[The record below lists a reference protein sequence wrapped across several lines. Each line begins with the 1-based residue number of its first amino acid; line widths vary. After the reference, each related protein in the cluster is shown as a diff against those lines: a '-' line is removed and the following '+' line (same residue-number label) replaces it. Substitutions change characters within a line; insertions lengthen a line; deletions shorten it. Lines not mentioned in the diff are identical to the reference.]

1 MRESGRC
8 EARHTHRRA
17 VLVAGFLLLGSALPA
32 NAQRG
37 SQRPLPLPPSAVGES
52 GAHLELLRRLRETL
66 SQAPPATEPLPA
78 DPAQVESGSEVTEQS
93 PGDGPA
99 TPDLP
104 ARVPSDQLLE
114 LGRSL
119 QQLAPNLPPQL
130 VPEDLLKRLPQE
142 LLQSFEHPETQQ
154 RLKELIQQFRNDGLM
169 RSETGGAGTETVPP
183 IDSAEIPRNSLRK
196 LDEFLQEFRRNLPT
210 EDASPEMQPKIA
222 PRPLRRRDAP
232 AAPGEG
238 RPRLLPPLRSQ
249 QQTRPESATTPPML
263 RNSSPPALPPQLPQA
278 ERPGSQTTPP
288 RPESGLRFGRPRGLS
303 DSSATQ
309 SQEGEESRDTDAD
322 LSGPPVTESSAGPA
336 GASPGVADG
345 KPENR
350 KPSPAEKE
358 NSGGRYQ
365 ALQELF
371 QRFSRSAEKP
381 DKQSFVPEFEEAP
394 SQRPR
399 SDKGELSGSSELSRE
414 ALRGS
419 EKSGNQDGE
428 EDTATADG
436 GISVEDYLRERLE
449 DPEFQKL
456 LKQRRERNAR
466 QNAAADTGPQPA
478 SPSAEDSRLAE
489 ETRNQLRR
497 NGIGP
502 TLRNLLD
509 QAGRNAARR
518 PAEDPAPNAPFEL
531 ADNQQE
537 QADPSAATPGM
548 LDKLRDSVQ
557 SLVEKIRP
565 EIERGEES
573 RSAMADRWRNLQERL
588 QSSQEDMNRNSQNA
602 SDRDRRSLEL
612 AADVGS
618 DSETAAESFDAVSTA
633 VKLSITLLL
642 LIALAASLIPLTR
655 WFLRRKE
662 TTQERLLRQLAAP
675 GEILK
680 PADVIP
686 AFHHLAMSTA
696 GNARPWWN
704 HQQMSRALER
714 RFPEQRGFV
723 QSLSRFYE
731 RARYRPVTAEIE
743 DAELQQAR
751 SDLDRLEVARTTG

>member
-8 EARHTHRRA
+8 EARHTHWRA
-17 VLVAGFLLLGSALPA
+17 VLVACFLLLGSALPA

-66 SQAPPATEPLPA
+66 SQAPPAVEPSPA
-78 DPAQVESGSEVTEQS
+78 DPAQVESGLEVADQS
-93 PGDGPA
+93 PEDGPA
-99 TPDLP
+99 TPELP

-119 QQLAPNLPPQL
+119 QRLAPNLPQQL

-154 RLKELIQQFRNDGLM
+154 RLKELIQQFRDDGLM
-169 RSETGGAGTETVPP
+169 RSETGSAGTETVPP
-183 IDSAEIPRNSLRK
+183 IDSAEIPRDSLRK

-210 EDASPEMQPKIA
+210 EDALSEMQPQTA

-232 AAPGEG
+232 DAPGES
-238 RPRLLPPLRSQ
+238 RPRLLPPLQSQ
-249 QQTRPESATTPPML
+249 QPTRPESATTPPIL
-263 RNSSPPALPPQLPQA
+263 RNSSPPALPPQLPQG
-278 ERPGSQTTPP
+278 EQPGSQTTRP
-288 RPESGLRFGRPRGLS
+288 RPESGPRFGTPRGLA
-303 DSSATQ
+303 DSPATQ
-309 SQEGEESRDTDAD
+309 SQQGEESRDTDSHS
-322 LSGPPVTESSAGPA
+322 SGPPVTESSAGPA
-336 GASPGVADG
+336 EASPRVADG

-350 KPSPAEKE
+350 TPGSAEKE

-371 QRFSRSAEKP
+371 QRFSRSAEEP
-381 DKQSFVPEFEEAP
+381 DKQSFVSESEEAP
-394 SQRPR
+394 SERPR
-399 SDKGELSGSSELSRE
+399 SDGGELSGSSELPRE
-414 ALRGS
+414 GMRGF
-419 EKSGNQDGE
+419 EKSDNRDGA

-436 GISVEDYLRERLE
+436 GISVEDYLRERLQ
-449 DPEFQKL
+449 DPEFQEL
-456 LKQRRERNAR
+456 LKQRRERDAR
-466 QNAAADTGPQPA
+466 QNSAADTGLQPA

-489 ETRNQLRR
+489 ETKNQLRR

-518 PAEDPAPNAPFEL
+518 PAEDQAPTAPAEL

-537 QADPSAATPGM
+537 QADPSAATGGM

-557 SLVEKIRP
+557 GLVEKIRP
-565 EIERGEES
+565 EIERSEES
-573 RSAMADRWRNLQERL
+573 RSALADRWRNLQERL

-618 DSETAAESFDAVSTA
+618 DSETAAESVDAVSAA
-633 VKLSITLLL
+633 VKSSLTLLL
-642 LIALAASLIPLTR
+642 LIALAASFIPLTR
-655 WFLRRKE
+655 WYLRRRE

-686 AFHHLAMSTA
+686 AFHHLAMSTS
-696 GNARPWWN
+696 GNAQPWWN

-731 RARYRPVTAEIE
+731 RARYRPATAGIE

-751 SDLDRLEVARTTG
+751 SDFDRLEAARTTG